1 MGERR
6 VVLGDDHIVV
16 KKNKS
21 YLIFK
26 RIVDILGSI
35 LGLLICLPVIL
46 IVITLI
52 KLEDGGP
59 IIFKQIRVGKD
70 GKEFFIYKFRS
81 MRIDA
86 EKIKS
91 ALLSKNA
98 VSGAMFKMKND
109 PRITKIGKFIRK
121 TSLDEIP
128 QFVNV
133 LKGDMSLVGPRPP
146 LREEVDLYSKYD
158 KQRLMVTPGISGLW
172 QVSGRSNLSFSE
184 MVELDLKYIQKRS
197 VWLDLKIMLKT
208 IWHIIPTKRNG
219 AF

>member
-16 KKNKS
+16 KNNKG
-21 YLIFK
+21 YLILK
-26 RIVDILGSI
+26 RIVDIVGSI
-35 LGLLICLPVIL
+35 LGLLVCLPAIL
-46 IVITLI
+46 IIVALI
-52 KLEDGGP
+52 KFEDGGP

-91 ALLSKNA
+91 ALLSKNE

-146 LREEVDLYSKYD
+146 LREEVDSYSKYD

-197 VWLDLKIMLKT
+197 AWLDLKIMLKT

>member
-1 MGERR
+1 M
-6 VVLGDDHIVV
+6 VLGDDHVVV

-91 ALLSKNA
+91 ALLSKNE

-146 LREEVDLYSKYD
+146 LREEVDSYSKYD

-197 VWLDLKIMLKT
+197 VWLDLKIVLKT

>member
-1 MGERR
+1 MGGRR

-16 KKNKS
+16 KENKS
-21 YLIFK
+21 YLILK
-26 RIVDILGSI
+26 RIVDIVGSI
-35 LGLLICLPVIL
+35 LGLLVCLPVIL
-46 IVITLI
+46 IIVALI
-52 KLEDGGP
+52 KFEDGGP
-59 IIFKQIRVGKD
+59 IIFKQIRVGKN

-91 ALLSKNA
+91 TLLIKNE

-146 LREEVDLYSKYD
+146 LREEVDSYSKYD

-197 VWLDLKIMLKT
+197 AWLDLKIMLKT

>member
-1 MGERR
+1 M
-6 VVLGDDHIVV
+6 VLGDDHIVV

-91 ALLSKNA
+91 ALLSKNE

-146 LREEVDLYSKYD
+146 LREEVDSYSKYD

-197 VWLDLKIMLKT
+197 VWLDLKIVLKT

>member
-1 MGERR
+1 MGGRR

-16 KKNKS
+16 KENKS
-21 YLIFK
+21 YLILK
-26 RIVDILGSI
+26 RIVDIVGSI
-35 LGLLICLPVIL
+35 LGLLVCLPVIL
-46 IVITLI
+46 IIVALI
-52 KLEDGGP
+52 KFEDGGP
-59 IIFKQIRVGKD
+59 IIFKQIRVGKN

-91 ALLSKNA
+91 TLLSKNE

-146 LREEVDLYSKYD
+146 LREEVDSYSKYD

-197 VWLDLKIMLKT
+197 AWLDLKIMLKT

>member
-1 MGERR
+1 MGESR

-91 ALLSKNA
+91 ALLSKNE

-146 LREEVDLYSKYD
+146 LREEVDSYSKYD

-197 VWLDLKIMLKT
+197 VWLDLKIVLKT

>member
-91 ALLSKNA
+91 ALLSKNE

-146 LREEVDLYSKYD
+146 LREEVDSYSKYD